1 MIKPDDSIFIGFDVG
16 KSGAIVALDS
26 SGAVLLTQAMPVI
39 GKEYDLQKIYDLVN
53 KYSGCKAYAAIE
65 NVHAIQGKAG
75 ASSNFSFGLGKGI
88 LMGVVAG
95 LKIPYI
101 LVNPKQWQKEVW
113 EGVTKQSD
121 TKKTSLIAAKR
132 LFPNQ
137 DFLASSRSRKPHDG
151 IVDGLLIA
159 EYCRRKFK

>member
-1 MIKPDDSIFIGFDVG
+1 MSRYSVFIGCDVG

-26 SGAVLLTQAMPVI
+26 LGNVLLTHAMPVI
-39 GKEYDLQKIYDLVN
+39 GKEYDLQRIHDLLDH
-53 KYSGCKAYAAIE
+53 YSRHSVYVGIE

-88 LMGVVAG
+88 LMGIVAG
-95 LKIPYI
+95 LKMPYI
-101 LVNPKQWQKEVW
+101 LVNPRQWQKEVW
-113 EGVTKQSD
+113 EGVTKQAD
-121 TKKTSLIAAKR
+121 AKKTSLIAAKR

-137 DFLASSRSRKPHDG
+137 DFLATERSRKPHDG
-151 IVDGLLIA
+151 IVDAILIA